1 LPLYSVQ
8 DACWLSATRLSASH
22 RLSLAWLLLTQVAR
36 LEQRVLAVS
45 SECEALSAA
54 LDEARSAA
62 DGARSAAHAALEGLG
77 QQPRERWPRSVLLVV
92 QAAEAAVREEAA
104 QKAVSDAGTGAIGC
118 CIDVWVKEHGG
129 AGC

>member
-1 LPLYSVQ
+1 
-8 DACWLSATRLSASH
+8 
-22 RLSLAWLLLTQVAR
+22 

-45 SECEALSAA
+45 TECEALSAA

-104 QKAVSDAGTGAIGC
+104 QKAVSARVIPWRYFVVCCAVCIFAFCAVGC
-118 CIDVWVKEHGG
+118 P
-129 AGC
+129 